1 MYWRRLARLVGKIR
15 TGLMT
20 ELERHPQALRQGVAA
35 AAVVVITAGGMPA
48 MAMRANDQRED
59 ADWSARA
66 TAFSEYLKAPTA
78 AGAEPAARLTLAVQA
93 ADYGWRARAST
104 TVAQSDF
111 GGRAITVATRVHGD
125 KGAKVQT
132 AAMRASSQAREQR
145 CLAEA
150 IYYEARGESR
160 QGQLAVA
167 EVVANRVRSSLYP
180 DSFCDVV
187 YQGSYRDT
195 GCQFSFTCDGSLN
208 RRPRG
213 ASWREANVL
222 ANQLLNGLSRPVT
235 NRATHYH
242 TTAIDPYWS
251 ASLVETTRIGAHVF
265 YRNPTKAER
274 AVRAAAAAAARRDR
288 EETLEVI
295 EPVTVST
302 EPAPTEPTTDL
313 GA

>member
-1 MYWRRLARLVGKIR
+1 
-15 TGLMT
+15 MT

-48 MAMRANDQRED
+48 MAMRANDQRAEAD
-59 ADWSARA
+59 ASAQA
-66 TAFSEYLKAPTA
+66 LAFNEFMRSPTE
-78 AGAEPAARLTLAVQA
+78 AGAEPSARLTLAVQA

-104 TVAQSDF
+104 TLAQNDF
-111 GGRAITVATRVHGD
+111 SGRAITVAARLHND
-125 KGAKVQT
+125 KTPKFQT
-132 AAMRASSQAREQR
+132 AAYAPVAKGAREQR

-160 QGQLAVA
+160 RGQMAVA

-180 DSFCDVV
+180 DTYCDVV
-187 YQGSYRDT
+187 YQGSTRVT

-208 RRPRG
+208 KRPRG
-213 ASWREANVL
+213 AAWREANVIAQQVL
-222 ANQLLNGLSRPVT
+222 TGVVSAQT
-235 NRATHYH
+235 YRATHYH

-265 YRNPTKAER
+265 YRTPTKSER
-274 AVRAAAAAAARRDR
+274 ALRAAQRMERAPDDALEVIDAPTLATDPVPVSAPAAAA
-288 EETLEVI
+288 
-295 EPVTVST
+295 EPVV
-302 EPAPTEPTTDL
+302 DL

>member
-1 MYWRRLARLVGKIR
+1 
-15 TGLMT
+15 MT

-59 ADWSARA
+59 ADWSSRA
-66 TAFSEYLKAPTA
+66 VAFNEYLRAPTA

-111 GGRAITVATRVHGD
+111 GGRAITVATRVYGD
-125 KGAKVQT
+125 KGSKVQS
-132 AAMRASSQAREQR
+132 ASLRTVSAAREQR

-160 QGQLAVA
+160 QGQMAVA
-167 EVVANRVRSSLYP
+167 EVVSNRVRSSLYP
-180 DSFCDVV
+180 DTFCDVV

-213 ASWREANVL
+213 AAWREANVI
-222 ANQLLNGLSRPVT
+222 AGQLLNGLTRPVT

-251 ASLVETTRIGAHVF
+251 ASLVETTRIGAHIF

-274 AVRAAAAAAARRDR
+274 AVRAAEAAAARRDR
-288 EETLEVI
+288 EEATDVI
-295 EPVTVST
+295 EPMTVAT
-302 EPAPTEPTTDL
+302 QPAPVAVSEPTVDL

>member
-1 MYWRRLARLVGKIR
+1 
-15 TGLMT
+15 MT

-59 ADWSARA
+59 ADWSSRA
-66 TAFSEYLKAPTA
+66 VAFNEYLKAPTA

-104 TVAQSDF
+104 TVAQTDF
-111 GGRAITVATRVHGD
+111 GGRAITVATRVYGD
-125 KGAKVQT
+125 KGSKVQN
-132 AAMRASSQAREQR
+132 AAMRTVSATREQR

-160 QGQLAVA
+160 QGQMAVA
-167 EVVANRVRSSLYP
+167 EVVSNRVRSSLYP
-180 DSFCDVV
+180 DTFCDVV

-213 ASWREANVL
+213 AAWREANVI
-222 ANQLLNGLSRPVT
+222 AGQLLNGLTRPVT

-274 AVRAAAAAAARRDR
+274 AVRAAEAAAARRDR
-288 EETLEVI
+288 EEATDVI
-295 EPVTVST
+295 EPLTVST
-302 EPAPTEPTTDL
+302 QPAPAAVSEPVVDL

>member
-1 MYWRRLARLVGKIR
+1 
-15 TGLMT
+15 MT

-48 MAMRANDQRED
+48 LAMRANDQRED
-59 ADWSARA
+59 ADYSARA
-66 TAFSEYLKAPTA
+66 MAFNEYLKAPTA

-104 TVAQSDF
+104 TVAQADF

-125 KGAKVQT
+125 KYGAKVQQ
-132 AAMRASSQAREQR
+132 AAFKAKSRSAREQR

-160 QGQLAVA
+160 QGQMAVA
-167 EVVANRVRSSLYP
+167 EVVSNRVRSSFYP
-180 DSFCDVV
+180 DTYCDVV

-195 GCQFSFTCDGSLN
+195 GCQFSFTCDGSLGK
-208 RRPRG
+208 RPRG
-213 ASWREANVL
+213 AAWREANVIAEQVL
-222 ANQLLNGLSRPVT
+222 TDGLRPVT

-265 YRNPTKAER
+265 YRNPTKRER
-274 AVRAAAAAAARRDR
+274 ALMTVAAEARRAPEPEPTQDV
-288 EETLEVI
+288 LA
-295 EPVTVST
+295 PVTVST
-302 EPAPTEPTTDL
+302 EPAPVETTEPVIEL